1 MDRMENES
9 SQEAVNAVLED
20 VDRALPTLTTS
31 PHVGEFQVELAI
43 DSNGRDAAFITV
55 ILDDD
60 PSGEPYPWTRLKPIH
75 DLIWKGFTE
84 RALDRWPHI
93 EFRLKS
99 EVEGEV
105 DEPDAAAE

>member
-1 MDRMENES
+1 MESAS
-9 SQEAVNAVLED
+9 SQEAVNAAIED
-20 VDRALPTLTTS
+20 VHRTLPTLTTS
-31 PHVGEFQVELAI
+31 PHVSELQVELAV
-43 DSNGRDAAFITV
+43 DSNGRDAVFITV

-60 PSGEPYPWTRLKPIH
+60 PSGEPYPWARLRPIH

-99 EVEGEV
+99 ESEGDT
-105 DEPDAAAE
+105 DEPGATVE